1 MITLSHYDWFSKWE
15 KTNWKKRGED
25 YNSLKEEVSQRLL
38 NVLFKK
44 FPHLKGKVTFYEL
57 STPLSTKHFSNYQR
71 GELYGLDHTFTRF
84 KSDISTRGPVKNL
97 FLTGQ
102 DVVTCGIGGVL
113 MAGALTSISVLGYL
127 KSRDIMK
134 LMIPKKKR

>member
-1 MITLSHYDWFSKWE
+1 MELCQ
-15 KTNWKKRGED
+15 
-25 YNSLKEEVSQRLL
+25 YN
-38 NVLFKK
+38 N
-44 FPHLKGKVTFYEL
+44 
-57 STPLSTKHFSNYQR
+57 N
-71 GELYGLDHTFTRF
+71 TFTRF

-127 KSRDIMK
+127 KSRDIIK